1 MALPPLNS
9 STGSSSVDLSR
20 LPPPAVVEQ
29 LSFEIILAEMI
40 ADIQARLPSFDA
52 TVESDPAV
60 KILQIAAYREL
71 INRQKFNDRARGVML
86 AYARGSDLDQL
97 AALVGV
103 TRLVITPADE
113 LNGIPAVL
121 EPDDALRQRTVLA
134 PESFSVAG
142 PELAYVFHARSAH
155 ADVLDASAISPVP
168 GEVIVTVLSRE
179 GNGTASA
186 EVLTAVDAV
195 VNGRPVRPLTDFV
208 TVQSVEVVPFT
219 IEAQLFTFPGPD
231 ASLIVAAAQAKLDEH
246 LAANRLIG
254 RDLTFSGLNAALHV
268 EGVQRVQFTTPLAT
282 LAIGPTQVAHC
293 TAIDASFGG
302 YDN

>member
-1 MALPPLNS
+1 MPLDLNL

-20 LPPPAVVEQ
+20 LPAPTVVEQ
-29 LSFEIILAEMI
+29 LSFETILAEMI
-40 ADIQARLPSFDA
+40 ADIQARMPEFDA

-60 KILQIAAYREL
+60 KILQVAAYREL
-71 INRQKFNDRARGVML
+71 LNRQRFNDRARGVML
-86 AYARGSDLDQL
+86 AYATGSDLDQL

-103 TRLVITPADE
+103 TRLVIQE
-113 LNGIPAVL
+113 ENAVLGLPQIL
-121 EPDDALRQRTVLA
+121 EPDDALRQRVVLA

-168 GEVIVTVLSRE
+168 GEVIVTVLSRT
-179 GNGTASA
+179 GDGTASA
-186 EVLTAVDAV
+186 EVLEAVEAV
-195 VNGRPVRPLTDFV
+195 VNSRPVRPLTDLV

-268 EGVQRVQFTTPLAT
+268 EGIQRVQFTTPLAT
-282 LAIGPTQVAHC
+282 IAISSTQVAHC
-293 TAIDASFGG
+293 TAVDVTFGG